1 MAPISPD
8 LRKRAN
14 RVAVTAP
21 DLPKPAHFHACPT
34 CGQQVDRR
42 RLGDIIYHESLQH
55 EPLGA

>member
-1 MAPISPD
+1 MAPIPAS
-8 LRKRAN
+8 LRERAN
-14 RVAVTAP
+14 RLRVSEP
-21 DLPKPAHFHACPT
+21 DLPEQEHFHRCPV